1 MDQEKYF
8 DEIEA
13 YLSGQQSTTEKAAF
27 EKRMTTDA
35 KLRSAVDLHRQAAA
49 SLGDPALLELAQKLK
64 QVDENW
70 KMPTEAAATSNSDAV
85 APTTLLSRLRV
96 VRLPIAVAVSIALL
110 IAFFQWFPRTTSSN
124 PEQLFAQHF
133 DAYPMVLNQRSALD
147 TLAQAQLS
155 NRAIQAYLQ
164 EDYQKAATAFQELQT
179 LEEQPLYRFYEAV
192 ALLGDGEAGQS
203 IPLLE
208 KVLLQGDD
216 LLVQQARW
224 YLAMAWLKEGQGEK
238 AREVLAG
245 IKEGEYQWAAAQKVL
260 AGF

>member
-1 MDQEKYF
+1 MDQEKHF

-13 YLSGQQSTTEKAAF
+13 YLAGQQSTTEKAAF

-70 KMPTEAAATSNSDAV
+70 EMPSETAATLSSDSAAPNTPPSRVRLLRPLLAV
-85 APTTLLSRLRV
+85 A
-96 VRLPIAVAVSIALL
+96 ASIALL
-110 IAFFQWFPRTTSSN
+110 IAFFQWFPRNSPSS

-164 EDYQKAATAFQELQT
+164 EDYQKAAATFQELQT

-192 ALLGDGEAGQS
+192 ALLGLGKAEQS
-203 IPLLE
+203 ITLLE

-224 YLAMAWLKEGQGEK
+224 YLALAWLKQGQGEK
-238 AREVLAG
+238 AREILAG
-245 IKEGEYQWAAAQKVL
+245 IKEGDYQWAAAQQVL
-260 AGF
+260 TGL